1 MNGRDMPESALDAP
15 FRLPTAEEVRMV
27 RAIAQIAL
35 LEAARDGEYR
45 ATFRGFSVRAC
56 RLCPQ
61 EPEAFVEIKFCVSLG
76 RVIVECGLVVTA
88 NAYIREPNQ
97 YKLVIMQ

>member
-1 MNGRDMPESALDAP
+1 MNGNDMPESALDAP
-15 FRLPTAEEVRMV
+15 VGLPTAEELRMV
-27 RAIAQIAL
+27 RAIAQIAF

-45 ATFRGFSVRAC
+45 ATFRGFRIHAC

-61 EPEAFVEIKFCVSLG
+61 EPEAFVEIKMCVSLG
-76 RVIVECGLVVTA
+76 KVIVECSLVVTD
-88 NAYIREPNQ
+88 NTDRREPKH